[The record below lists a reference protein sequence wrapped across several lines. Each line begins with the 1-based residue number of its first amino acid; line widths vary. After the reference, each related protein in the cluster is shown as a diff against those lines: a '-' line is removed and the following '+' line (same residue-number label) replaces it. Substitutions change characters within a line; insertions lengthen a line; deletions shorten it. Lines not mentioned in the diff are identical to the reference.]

1 MNRNR
6 IQSRL
11 FNKVFRHR
19 PNRRL
24 QYLRTCKNTRA
35 KRIRRALRREDLRSS
50 KVLVEVYLPILIAET
65 EAQDHV
71 PPIDLSQDISFT

>member
-11 FNKVFRHR
+11 FKKVYRHR

-24 QYLRTCKNTRA
+24 QYLRTRKKARA
-35 KRIRRALRREDLRSS
+35 KRIRRALRRGGLLR
-50 KVLVEVYLPILIAET
+50 
-65 EAQDHV
+65 
-71 PPIDLSQDISFT
+71 